1 MKKQI
6 VMVTGATSGFGKA
19 IAERFAKEGWNVI
32 INGRRMERLEELAK
46 QLEEAHGVAIT
57 SLCFDVRDNDAVCK
71 AVASLS
77 PDWQNIDVL
86 VNNAGLALGKDPIH
100 KGDLAQWNQMID
112 TNIKG
117 LLYVTKA
124 VTPFMVQRKQGIV
137 INIGS
142 IAGREVYSGGN
153 VYSATKFAVDALT
166 KSMRIDLLPHGVRVS
181 QIAPGAAE
189 TEFSLVRFSGDEKK
203 AKAVYQGYT
212 PLHAEDIAE
221 AAWFIAS
228 RPPHVCIQDMLIL
241 PTAQANATTF
251 HKA

>member
-1 MKKQI
+1 MRKQI